1 MLEVQK
7 GCNGVVDTCI
17 LDNFSYPNYLIWTDL
32 NNLQTKRVLDNQGYT
47 VGLGF
52 SYGFYF
58 RKLTCLR
65 KLNPKR
71 KTFRYTCTILY
82 TRVLHYKKI
91 KSKRK
96 FKIRNIK
103 FIPVSVESTGVFGP
117 RTVSFVKDLGRRITR
132 QSGNTNATTYLRQR
146 LSMAIQRG
154 NALSV
159 LGTCNFSPPLFDLP

>member
-1 MLEVQK
+1 MA
-7 GCNGVVDTCI
+7 
-17 LDNFSYPNYLIWTDL
+17 IWTDL
-32 NNLQTKRVLDNQGYT
+32 NYLQTTRVLDT
-47 VGLGF
+47 VGLVF

-71 KTFRYTCTILY
+71 KTFCYTCTCTILY
-82 TRVLHYKKI
+82 ARILHYKKI

-103 FIPVSVESTGVFGP
+103 FIPVSIESTGIFSP
-117 RTVSFVKDLGRRITR
+117 RTVSFVKDLGRQITW

-146 LSMAIQRG
+146 LSMTIQHG

-159 LGTCNFSPPLFDLP
+159 LCTCNFSPPLFDLL